1 MMLFASPSEIKLSV
15 ISTVIGHLNYY
26 TMVKKLEKTIIIIH
40 MTITEWLQTYIP
52 LIVGVLTILTVGSA
66 LIYKLYKKFIKF
78 IELEVREVAK
88 EFKPNG
94 GSSLKDQVNRLEKGH
109 EKIDTEMIKVNEEI
123 QSLKKY
129 NQRLETKIDKMFD
142 TLLKVI
148 SKFDN

>member
-1 MMLFASPSEIKLSV
+1 
-15 ISTVIGHLNYY
+15 
-26 TMVKKLEKTIIIIH
+26 MVKKLEKTIIIIH

>member
-1 MMLFASPSEIKLSV
+1 
-15 ISTVIGHLNYY
+15 
-26 TMVKKLEKTIIIIH
+26 